1 MKIGIMG
8 GQRDVASNGR
18 ASASKNFSVAR
29 RDLKIGIMG
38 GTFDPIHLGH
48 LATAEAVREIFSLD
62 EILFIPAAR
71 PPHKLGKN
79 ITDEQHRL
87 AMTILATRSNKFFR
101 VSDMEFKRTG
111 LSYTLDTMNE
121 LHKNF
126 GASTELFFIIGADS
140 LADLSK
146 WHAAKELVDKCHFIA
161 TTRQG
166 VDADFSAVEKFFGA
180 AAREHIHPVTTP
192 GLEIS
197 STDIREKIR
206 LGRSI
211 KYLVP
216 EAVEEYILR
225 ERLYDS

>member
-1 MKIGIMG
+1 M
-8 GQRDVASNGR
+8 
-18 ASASKNFSVAR
+18 
-29 RDLKIGIMG
+29 KIGIMG

-48 LATAEAVREIFSLD
+48 LATAEAVRELFTLD

-71 PPHKLGKN
+71 PPHKLGKRV
-79 ITDEQHRL
+79 TDERHRL
-87 AMTILATRSNKFFR
+87 TMTILATRSNKFFK
-101 VSDMEFKRTG
+101 VSDMELRRTG

-121 LHKNF
+121 LHKTF
-126 GASTELFFIIGADS
+126 GTSTELFFIIGADS

-146 WHAAKELVDKCHFIA
+146 WYSARELVEKCHFIA

-166 VDADFSAVEKFFGA
+166 VELDFSAVENFFGA
-180 AAREHIHPVTTP
+180 SAREHIHRITTP

-197 STDIREKIR
+197 STDIREKVR

-216 EAVEEYILR
+216 EAVEEYIS
-225 ERLYDS
+225 EEGLYL

>member
-1 MKIGIMG
+1 M
-8 GQRDVASNGR
+8 
-18 ASASKNFSVAR
+18 
-29 RDLKIGIMG
+29 KIGIMG

-48 LATAEAVREIFSLD
+48 LAMAEAVRENFLLD

-71 PPHKLGKN
+71 PPHKSSKHV
-79 ITDEQHRL
+79 TESRHRL

-101 VSDMEFKRTG
+101 VSDMEIKRTG

-126 GASTELFFIIGADS
+126 GESTELFFIIGADS

-146 WHAAKELVDKCHFIA
+146 WHAARELVAKCHFIA
-161 TTRQG
+161 TTRPG
-166 VDADFSAVEKFFGA
+166 VDINFSAVENFFGSSA
-180 AAREHIHPVTTP
+180 IEHIHRTTTP

-197 STDIREKIR
+197 STDIREKVR

-216 EAVEEYILR
+216 EIVEDYILR
-225 ERLYDS
+225 KGLYL

>member
-1 MKIGIMG
+1 M
-8 GQRDVASNGR
+8 R
-18 ASASKNFSVAR
+18 
-29 RDLKIGIMG
+29 LGIMG

-48 LATAEAVREIFSLD
+48 LATAEAVRENFSLD

-71 PPHKLGKN
+71 PPHKLARH
-79 ITDEQHRL
+79 ITDERERL

-101 VSDMEFKRTG
+101 VSDMELRRTG

-121 LHKNF
+121 LHATF
-126 GASTELFFIIGADS
+126 GQSTELFFIIGADS
-140 LADLSK
+140 LADLQK
-146 WHAAKELVDKCHFIA
+146 WHAARELVNKCHFIA

-166 VDADFSAVEKFFGA
+166 VDINFSAVEKFFGA
-180 AAREHIHPVTTP
+180 IANEHIHRVTTP

-216 EAVEEYILR
+216 EAVEDYIAQ
-225 ERLYDS
+225 EGLYL

>member
-1 MKIGIMG
+1 M
-8 GQRDVASNGR
+8 
-18 ASASKNFSVAR
+18 
-29 RDLKIGIMG
+29 KIGIMG

-48 LATAEAVREIFSLD
+48 LATAEAVRELFALD

-71 PPHKLGKN
+71 PPHKLGSLV
-79 ITDEQHRL
+79 TAEHHRL
-87 AMTILATRSNKFFR
+87 EMTRLATSSNKFFR
-101 VSDMEFKRTG
+101 VSDMELKRKG

-121 LHKNF
+121 LHKTF
-126 GASTELFFIIGADS
+126 GHATELFFIIGADS

-146 WHAAKELVDKCHFIA
+146 WHEAKELVAKCHFIA

-166 VDADFSAVEKFFGA
+166 VDVNFKAVENYFGA
-180 AAREHIHPVTTP
+180 AANEHIHRATTL

-197 STDIREKIR
+197 STDIRKRIK

-216 EAVEEYILR
+216 TAVEEYILR
-225 ERLYDS
+225 EGLYL

>member
-1 MKIGIMG
+1 MKM
-8 GQRDVASNGR
+8 
-18 ASASKNFSVAR
+18 
-29 RDLKIGIMG
+29 GIMG

-48 LATAEAVREIFSLD
+48 LATAEAVREIFTLD

-71 PPHKLGKN
+71 PPHKRGRKVA
-79 ITDEQHRL
+79 DGRHRL
-87 AMTILATRSNKFFR
+87 AMTILATRSNKFFK
-101 VSDMEFKRTG
+101 VSDMELKRTG

-121 LHKNF
+121 LHKIF
-126 GASTELFFIIGADS
+126 GSTTELFFIIGADS

-146 WHAAKELVDKCHFIA
+146 WHEAKTLVEKCHFIA
-161 TTRQG
+161 TTRHG
-166 VDADFSAVEKFFGA
+166 VDIDFSAVRNYFGA
-180 AAREHIHPVTTP
+180 AAIEHIHRVTTP

-197 STDIREKIR
+197 STDLREKIR

-225 ERLYDS
+225 EELYL

>member
-1 MKIGIMG
+1 MSPT
-8 GQRDVASNGR
+8 DCNV
-18 ASASKNFSVAR
+18 SK
-29 RDLKIGIMG
+29 KIGIMG

-48 LATAEAVREIFSLD
+48 LATAESVREIFALD

-71 PPHKLGKN
+71 PPHKLGKPV
-79 ITDEQHRL
+79 TDEHHRL
-87 AMTILATRSNKFFR
+87 AMTTLATRSNKFFR
-101 VSDMEFKRTG
+101 VSDMELKRTG

-121 LHKNF
+121 LHKTF
-126 GASTELFFIIGADS
+126 GSSTELFFIIGADS

-146 WHAAKELVDKCHFIA
+146 WHASRELVRKCHFIA

-166 VDADFSAVEKFFGA
+166 VDVDFSAVESFFGA
-180 AAREHIHPVTTP
+180 TAREHIHRVTTP

-197 STDIREKIR
+197 STDIREKAR

-216 EAVEEYILR
+216 EVVEEYILR
-225 ERLYDS
+225 EKLYCEG

>member
-1 MKIGIMG
+1 M
-8 GQRDVASNGR
+8 
-18 ASASKNFSVAR
+18 
-29 RDLKIGIMG
+29 KIGIMG

-48 LATAEAVREIFSLD
+48 LATAEAVRESFSLD

-71 PPHKLGKN
+71 PPHKLGKL

-101 VSDMEFKRTG
+101 VSDMELRRTG

-121 LHKNF
+121 LHETF
-126 GASTELFFIIGADS
+126 GRTTELFFIIGADS
-140 LADLSK
+140 LADLKK
-146 WHAAKELVDKCHFIA
+146 WHAARELVAKCHFIA

-166 VDADFSAVEKFFGA
+166 VDLDFSAVEKFFGA
-180 AAREHIHPVTTP
+180 AAREHIHRVTTP

-216 EAVEEYILR
+216 EVVEDYILR
-225 ERLYDS
+225 ERLYEH

>member
-1 MKIGIMG
+1 M
-8 GQRDVASNGR
+8 
-18 ASASKNFSVAR
+18 
-29 RDLKIGIMG
+29 KIGIMG

-48 LATAEAVREIFSLD
+48 LATAEAVRENFSLD

-71 PPHKLGKN
+71 PPHKLGKKVS
-79 ITDEQHRL
+79 DEKHRL
-87 AMTILATRSNKFFR
+87 AMTILATQSNKFFR
-101 VSDMEFKRTG
+101 VSDMELKRTG

-121 LHKNF
+121 LQKNF
-126 GASTELFFIIGADS
+126 GASAELFFIIGADS
-140 LADLSK
+140 LADLNK
-146 WHAAKELVDKCHFIA
+146 WHAAKELVEKCHFIA
-161 TTRQG
+161 TTRPG
-166 VDADFSAVEKFFGA
+166 ADANFSAVKKFFGEA
-180 AAREHIHPVTTP
+180 ATKHIHRVTTP

-225 ERLYDS
+225 EKIYDC

>member
-1 MKIGIMG
+1 MKIG
-8 GQRDVASNGR
+8 
-18 ASASKNFSVAR
+18 
-29 RDLKIGIMG
+29 LMG

-48 LATAEAVREIFSLD
+48 LATAESVRESFLLD

-71 PPHKLGKN
+71 PPHKLGKRV
-79 ITDEQHRL
+79 TDENHRL
-87 AMTILATRSNKFFR
+87 AMTLLATRSNKFFR
-101 VSDMEFKRTG
+101 VSDMELKRTG

-121 LHKNF
+121 LHKMF
-126 GASTELFFIIGADS
+126 GSSTELFFIIGADS
-140 LADLSK
+140 LVDLSK
-146 WHAAKELVDKCHFIA
+146 WHAARELVEKCHFIA

-166 VDADFSAVEKFFGA
+166 VDVDFSAVENFFGS
-180 AAREHIHPVTTP
+180 AAREHIHRVTTP

-197 STDIREKIR
+197 STDIREKVR

-225 ERLYDS
+225 ERLYDY

>member
-1 MKIGIMG
+1 M
-8 GQRDVASNGR
+8 
-18 ASASKNFSVAR
+18 
-29 RDLKIGIMG
+29 KIGIMG

-71 PPHKLGKN
+71 PPHKLRKN
-79 ITDEQHRL
+79 VTAEHHRL
-87 AMTILATRSNKFFR
+87 QMTILATQSNKFFR
-101 VSDMEFKRTG
+101 VSDMELKRKG
-111 LSYTLDTMNE
+111 LSYTLDTMDE
-121 LHKNF
+121 LHKTF
-126 GASTELFFIIGADS
+126 GNSTELFFIIGADS
-140 LADLSK
+140 LADLFK
-146 WHAAKELVDKCHFIA
+146 WHAAKELVAKCHFIA

-166 VDADFSAVEKFFGA
+166 VDVNFSAVEKFFGEVA
-180 AAREHIHPVTTP
+180 KEHIHRVTTP

-197 STDIREKIR
+197 STDLREKVR

-225 ERLYDS
+225 EKLYDY

>member
-1 MKIGIMG
+1 
-8 GQRDVASNGR
+8 
-18 ASASKNFSVAR
+18 
-29 RDLKIGIMG
+29 MG

-71 PPHKLGKN
+71 PPHKLRKN
-79 ITDEQHRL
+79 VTAEHHRL
-87 AMTILATRSNKFFR
+87 QMTILATQSNKFFR
-101 VSDMEFKRTG
+101 VSDMELKRKG
-111 LSYTLDTMNE
+111 LSYTLDTMDE
-121 LHKNF
+121 LHKTF
-126 GASTELFFIIGADS
+126 GNSTELFFIIGADS
-140 LADLSK
+140 LADLFK
-146 WHAAKELVDKCHFIA
+146 WHAAKELVAKCHFIA

-166 VDADFSAVEKFFGA
+166 VDVNFSAVEKFFGEVA
-180 AAREHIHPVTTP
+180 KEHIHRVTTP

-197 STDIREKIR
+197 STDLREKVR

-225 ERLYDS
+225 EKLYDY